1 MEVDVVVGDSVR
13 EEGFDAGDGE
23 ASDEC
28 VCAVWCSATASEA
41 GEMVMGKSAETT
53 CKTGLL
59 WVVWVGGDLFE
70 E

>member
-1 MEVDVVVGDSVR
+1 MR

-23 ASDEC
+23 ACNEC
-28 VCAVWCSATASEA
+28 VYAVGCCATASEA
-41 GEMVMGKSAETT
+41 GEMVMGESAETT